1 MNPNLNLLEI
11 SNTKINN
18 ILNNYLTIANS
29 TDKFIKKKYHNN
41 NDNLGKYSK
50 DSNLDSFT
58 LKNYSAKVYD
68 KGKNKKSISNKKNN
82 LTCQNFYK
90 RSINNSNIMKN
101 SNYSFIGQ
109 NLMKIKKITNKYIKT
124 INSQKVNFIETK
136 KKISKNRL

>member
-18 ILNNYLTIANS
+18 ILNNYLTIGNS

-68 KGKNKKSISNKKNN
+68 KRKNKKSISNKK
-82 LTCQNFYK
+82 
-90 RSINNSNIMKN
+90 II
-101 SNYSFIGQ
+101 
-109 NLMKIKKITNKYIKT
+109 
-124 INSQKVNFIETK
+124 
-136 KKISKNRL
+136 